1 MRERWDPG
9 VHVNPSS
16 GSEPFLT
23 TIAPWLAVSDAQKAV
38 DFYSA
43 AFGAIEVY
51 RLEGDDGKLAVAQLS
66 VDGAVFWVQ
75 DDSEG
80 NPEARGSGSVR
91 MILSVEDPD
100 ATHDRAIAAGAIEV
114 TAVSEE
120 YGWRTGRVTDPF
132 GYDWELSRQVT
143 E

>member
-1 MRERWDPG
+1 M
-9 VHVNPSS
+9 NPST
-16 GSEPFLT
+16 GPEPFKT

-38 DFYSA
+38 DFYTA

-51 RLEGDDGKLAVAQLS
+51 RLEGDDGKLAAAQLS

-75 DDSEG
+75 VDSDSG
-80 NPEARGSGSVR
+80 RSRGPTSVR
-91 MILSVEDPD
+91 MIMSVEDPD
-100 ATHDRAIAAGAIEV
+100 SVFDQAITGGAIEV
-114 TAVSEE
+114 AAVSEE

-132 GYDWELSRQVT
+132 GYDWELSRQLT

>member
-1 MRERWDPG
+1 M
-9 VHVNPSS
+9 NPATSS
-16 GSEPFLT
+16 EAFKT

-38 DFYSA
+38 DFYTA
-43 AFGAIEVY
+43 AFGAIELY

-75 DDSEG
+75 EDSG
-80 NPEARGSGSVR
+80 SGSSRGSTSVR
-91 MILSVEDPD
+91 MILSLEDPNS
-100 ATHDRAIAAGAIEV
+100 AMDRAVAAGAIEV
-114 TAVSEE
+114 AAVSEE

-132 GYDWELSRQVT
+132 GYDWELSRQLT